1 MDATTLIALRA
12 VHVMAGAFWVGAALM
27 LVAFVVPTA
36 GALGPGGVPFMQR
49 LLGRSRFG
57 EAMGLAG
64 LAATVAGLALLWPA
78 SGGLDP
84 AWIASPGGVTLVLA
98 SLVGIAA
105 LAIGIGVNKP
115 TAARLAALGDAVAAA
130 GGPTPEQAAELQQL
144 QRRLRLGGQW
154 GASALVVATLGM
166 AVASHV

>member
-1 MDATTLIALRA
+1 MDANTLITLRA

-27 LVAFVVPTA
+27 LVAFVAPTA
-36 GALGPGGVPFMQR
+36 RAVGPAGAPFMQR

-57 EAMGLAG
+57 EAMGVAG
-64 LAATVAGLALLWPA
+64 LAATLAGLALLWPA
-78 SGGLDP
+78 SGGLNP
-84 AWIASPGGVTLVLA
+84 AWIASPGGATMLLA
-98 SLVGIAA
+98 SLAGVAA

-115 TAARLAALGDAVAAA
+115 SAARLAALGDAVAAA
-130 GGPTPEQAAELQQL
+130 GGPTPAQAAELARL

-154 GASALVVATLGM
+154 GAALLVLATLGM